1 MGSESG
7 AGRGRPTQMDRQ
19 TILAAATQIPP
30 KEFSL
35 RKLAEVLNVSS
46 QSLYHYFPNKE
57 SIADAIAEELVKS
70 VPVVSRDLGWRDYL
84 GEALRGYRDWL
95 RTTNFQVNRPAPTE
109 GLGVFRVAG
118 YPSRELLKRFDDFV
132 FAFRRDGFE
141 LGEAVEVWVLFQNVL
156 RRSDLHK
163 APNDGMFGPWKDLLG
178 DISSSKSGEFTEL
191 EDLIG
196 LEPVEMDNIYEA
208 LLDVFVEGISARYG
222 VS

>member
-7 AGRGRPTQMDRQ
+7 ARRGRPTQMDRQ
-19 TILAAATQIPP
+19 TILAAAAQIPS
-30 KEFSL
+30 KEFSM
-35 RKLAEVLNVSS
+35 RKLAEVLEVSS

-141 LGEAVEVWVLFQNVL
+141 LSEAVEIWILFQNLL
-156 RRSDLHK
+156 RRSDIHQALN
-163 APNDGMFGPWKDLLG
+163 ARMDGPWKGLLG
-178 DISSSKSGEFTEL
+178 DLSSFESGEFTEL
-191 EDLIG
+191 EDLRG
-196 LEPVEMDNIYEA
+196 LELVEMDNVYEA
-208 LLDVFVEGISARYG
+208 LIEVFLEGISARYG

>member
-95 RTTNFQVNRPAPTE
+95 RTTNFQVNRPTPEE

-118 YPSRELLKRFDDFV
+118 YPSRELLKRFDDFI

-141 LGEAVEVWVLFQNVL
+141 LSEAVEIWILFQNLL
-156 RRSDLHK
+156 RRSDMHQAL
-163 APNDGMFGPWKDLLG
+163 NGRMDGPWKDLLG
-178 DISSSKSGEFTEL
+178 DLSSFESDEFTEL
-191 EDLIG
+191 EDLRG
-196 LEPVEMDNIYEA
+196 LELVEMDNVYEA
-208 LLDVFVEGISARYG
+208 LVEVFVEGISARYG